1 MLTIGVA
8 AGVTVTA
15 FIDIDIVTLVLYSP
29 NQLVSEHRF
38 QYLIFYN
45 ARVWASLILRSKTK
59 RTSAQIEGERE
70 SEHLELIWWREWW
83 QQNHNNSNKQV
94 TYPINSY
101 IICLFF
107 SLAFVSVIV
116 IVVFTLV
123 WRLVF
128 DLFSLSLYRF
138 PSLIYRPVSDCFL
151 CLCVECL
158 SPVLCVFLFF
168 LVRLLVS

>member
-8 AGVTVTA
+8 AAVTA

-138 PSLIYRPVSDCFL
+138 PSLIYRPVSDC
-151 CLCVECL
+151 LCVECL

>member
-138 PSLIYRPVSDCFL
+138 PSLIYRPVSDCFVCVCVLNVCRL
-151 CLCVECL
+151 CCVC
-158 SPVLCVFLFF
+158 FFFF
-168 LVRLLVS
+168 LSDCW